1 MLVWRGMSKWGA
13 GAVLR
18 EASTA
23 ALLITGRVPGRPRQL
38 SHRLEFGGSASRP
51 TAQPQNILLRVVGCT
66 CTSMPITTS
75 QGALDKWSD
84 LRLHPARHLIS
95 AGHAQR
101 DVLAPLRGEH
111 LQSDG
116 QKLFGH
122 AAPHADP
129 RYSPHVT

>member
-1 MLVWRGMSKWGA
+1 MSQLSA
-13 GAVLR
+13 SAVLR
-18 EASTA
+18 HASTA
-23 ALLITGRVPGRPRQL
+23 ALLITGRVPGMPRQI
-38 SHRLEFGGSASRP
+38 SHTLEFGGSPSPP
-51 TAQPQNILLRVVGCT
+51 TAQPQNILLCVVGCT
-66 CTSMPITTS
+66 RTSMPITTS

-84 LRLHPARHLIS
+84 LPLHPARHLIS

-122 AAPHADP
+122 AARHADP
-129 RYSPHVT
+129 R